1 MLRQTCLTVGLVYF
15 CLQTSTYAQ
24 TSRSGVPYARPESV
38 PGSPAVLSYG
48 YASTLQEG
56 ILRGQADWMRGYGEG
71 NRSLGEAACYAQ
83 TARAQALQNTQSWV
97 ELYWHK
103 KQLYRKY
110 RESLSARAS
119 KPVTQAAYQRTARG
133 SISPIAED
141 GQIIWPAAVRR
152 VASRDARDQLQ
163 AVFARK
169 AAGRDTSVGTLEY
182 RKGKAAIAKIRGELK
197 KHVRSLPC
205 DEYSAALGLLREL
218 ELEISRRPEPILLT
232 GK

>member
-1 MLRQTCLTVGLVYF
+1 
-15 CLQTSTYAQ
+15 
-24 TSRSGVPYARPESV
+24 
-38 PGSPAVLSYG
+38 
-48 YASTLQEG
+48 
-56 ILRGQADWMRGYGEG
+56 MRGYGEG
-71 NRSLGEAACYAQ
+71 YRSLGEAECYAQ

-97 ELYWHK
+97 ELYWYK